1 MGRLRH
7 LPIIEDIATYY
18 SARLA
23 EHGPTPRGVDWNSQ
37 QSQELRHLQFLR
49 LLNAKPDASVIDLG
63 CGYGD
68 FFRYLHTCGHR
79 GDYIGYDV
87 APSMIDAAIKLHG
100 EAQCRRWNVGTQPR
114 EQADF
119 AVASGIFNVK
129 GAFDDETWRDHVR
142 GTIDVLAKAG
152 RLGFAFNILSLA
164 SDPARRRPDLFYADP
179 VEMLSECITR
189 YGRLVALLQ
198 DYGLYEF
205 TVIVRHE

>member
-1 MGRLRH
+1 MDRLRH

-18 SARLA
+18 GARIA

-37 QSQELRHLQFLR
+37 QSQDLRHLQFLR
-49 LLNAKPDASVIDLG
+49 LLDAKPDASVIDLG

-68 FFRYLHTCGHR
+68 FFRYLRTGGRR

-87 APSMIDAAIKLHG
+87 VPSMIDAAMKLHG
-100 EAQCRRWNVGTQPR
+100 EAQDRRWSVGTQPK

-129 GAFDDETWRDHVR
+129 GAFDDETWGDHVR
-142 GTIDVLAKAG
+142 ETIDVLAKAG
-152 RLGFAFNILSLA
+152 RLGFAFNVLSLA
-164 SDPARRRPDLFYADP
+164 SDPVHRRPDLFYVGP
-179 VEMLSECITR
+179 VEMLSECIAR